1 MQVEDSDL
9 VTDSSWEIQDYRVL
23 RYVAKWK
30 LFYSHEKWAVLK
42 SFKLNGSA
50 LRIVFTH
57 FKVVKS
63 PQGLK

>member
-9 VTDSSWEIQDYRVL
+9 VTDSAWEVQDYRVL
-23 RYVAKWK
+23 RCMPKWK
-30 LFYSHEKWAVLK
+30 LFYSLEKCAAIK
-42 SFKLNGSA
+42 SFKRNVFA
-50 LRIVFTH
+50 LQIVFTH

>member
-9 VTDSSWEIQDYRVL
+9 VTDSAWKVQDYRVL
-23 RYVAKWK
+23 RCLPKWK
-30 LFYSHEKWAVLK
+30 LFYSLEKCAAIK

-50 LRIVFTH
+50 LQIVFTH

-63 PQGLK
+63 PQRLK